1 MAGVA
6 MLMTRIHP
14 TAVVHPGAELDPTV
28 QVGPYAIIG
37 ENVKIGAGTTVGA
50 HAIIEGP
57 TIIGVGNQIFPGA
70 AIGLDSQD
78 LKYKGGET
86 WVKIGNYNRIR
97 EYVTINRATGI
108 GEATVIGN
116 HNLLMAYVHIAHNC
130 TIEDNVKIAN
140 ATSLA
145 GDVYVESEAVIS
157 GVLGIHQFVRVGR
170 LSMIG
175 GMTRIQRDVPPFTIV
190 EGTPARVRSLNFVGL
205 ERSGCTPEEIT
216 ILKKAFRTLYY
227 SQKTIGQA
235 LDDLD
240 LFPGYERVQ
249 YLQRFLKLSIDGKK
263 DNKRRGPI
271 PGKSVNS
278 VDSWY
283 LGSLCLR
290 QAITNGCAQ
299 PAQYLQA
306 AQYK

>member
-1 MAGVA
+1 

-28 QVGPYAIIG
+28 QIGPYAIIG

-108 GEATVIGN
+108 GEATIIGN
-116 HNLLMAYVHIAHNC
+116 HNLLMAYVHVAHNC
-130 TIEDNVKIAN
+130 TLEDNIKIAN

-145 GDVYVESEAVIS
+145 GDVYVESDAVIS

-190 EGTPARVRSLNFVGL
+190 EGTPARVRALNFVGL
-205 ERSGCTPEEIT
+205 DRAGYLTEEIT
-216 ILKKAFRTLYY
+216 VLKKAFRTLYY
-227 SQKTIGQA
+227 SNKTINQA
-235 LDDLD
+235 LEELD
-240 LFPGYERVQ
+240 LLPDYESVRQ
-249 YLQRFLKLSIDGKK
+249 LQRFLKLSIEGKK

-271 PGKSVNS
+271 PGKSIDNKG
-278 VDSWY
+278 D
-283 LGSLCLR
+283 
-290 QAITNGCAQ
+290 
-299 PAQYLQA
+299 
-306 AQYK
+306 

>member
-14 TAVVHPGAELDPTV
+14 TAVVHPSAELDPTV
-28 QVGPYAIIG
+28 QIGPYAIIG

-86 WVKIGNYNRIR
+86 WVKIGDYNRIR

-145 GDVYVESEAVIS
+145 GDVHVESEAVIS

-175 GMTRIQRDVPPFTIV
+175 GMTRIQRDVPPFMIV
-190 EGTPARVRSLNFVGL
+190 EGTPARVRSLNLVGL
-205 ERSGCTPEEIT
+205 ERAGCTPAELA
-216 ILKKAFRTLYY
+216 ILKKAFRTIYHSPKTL
-227 SQKTIGQA
+227 SQS
-235 LDDLD
+235 LDDLTLLGD
-240 LFPGYERVQ
+240 SDRVQ
-249 YLQRFLKLSIDGKK
+249 YLQRFLRLSIDGKK
-263 DNKRRGPI
+263 DNKRRGLI
-271 PGKSVNS
+271 PGKSINS
-278 VDSWY
+278 VES
-283 LGSLCLR
+283 
-290 QAITNGCAQ
+290 
-299 PAQYLQA
+299 
-306 AQYK
+306 

>member
-37 ENVKIGAGTTVGA
+37 ENVKIGAGTTVGP
-50 HAIIEGP
+50 HVVIEGP
-57 TIIGVGNQIFPGA
+57 TIIGVGNQIFAGA

-145 GDVYVESEAVIS
+145 GDVHVESEAVIS
-157 GVLGIHQFVRVGR
+157 GVLGVHQFVRIGR

-190 EGTPARVRSLNFVGL
+190 EGTPARVRSLNLVGL
-205 ERSGCTPEEIT
+205 QRSGCTPEELAV
-216 ILKKAFRTLYY
+216 LKKAFRTIYY
-227 SQKTIGQA
+227 SHKTILQA
-235 LDDLD
+235 LEELD
-240 LFPGYERVQ
+240 LFPTYERVQ
-249 YLQRFLKLSIDGKK
+249 HLQRFLQLSIDGKK
-263 DNKRRGPI
+263 ENKRRGPI
-271 PGKSVNS
+271 PGKSINS
-278 VDSWY
+278 KSE
-283 LGSLCLR
+283 
-290 QAITNGCAQ
+290 
-299 PAQYLQA
+299 
-306 AQYK
+306 

>member
-14 TAVVHPGAELDPTV
+14 TAVVHPSAELDPTV

-86 WVKIGNYNRIR
+86 WVKIGDYNRIR
-97 EYVTINRATGI
+97 EYVTINRATGS

-190 EGTPARVRSLNFVGL
+190 EGTPARVRSLNLVGL
-205 ERSGCTPEEIT
+205 ERAGCTSEEIA
-216 ILKKAFRTLYY
+216 ILKKAFRTIYH
-227 SQKTIGQA
+227 SQKTLSQS
-235 LDDLD
+235 LDDLNLLAD
-240 LFPGYERVQ
+240 SERVQ
-249 YLQRFLKLSIDGKK
+249 YLQRFLRLSIDGKK
-263 DNKRRGPI
+263 DNKRRGVI

-278 VDSWY
+278 VES
-283 LGSLCLR
+283 
-290 QAITNGCAQ
+290 
-299 PAQYLQA
+299 
-306 AQYK
+306 

>member
-14 TAVVHPGAELDPTV
+14 TAVVHPSAELDPTV
-28 QVGPYAIIG
+28 QIGPYAIIG
-37 ENVKIGAGTTVGA
+37 ENVKIGAGSTVGA

-97 EYVTINRATGI
+97 EYVTINRATGS
-108 GEATVIGN
+108 GEATIIGD
-116 HNLLMAYVHIAHNC
+116 HNLLMAYVHVAHNC
-130 TIEDNVKIAN
+130 TIENNVKIAN

-145 GDVYVESEAVIS
+145 GDVHVESDAVIS

-205 ERSGCTPEEIT
+205 ERSGYAPEEIA
-216 ILKKAFRTLYY
+216 ILKKAFRTIYY
-227 SQKTIGQA
+227 SHKTISQA

-240 LFPGYERVQ
+240 LFPGYESIQ
-249 YLQRFLKLSIDGKK
+249 QLQRFLRLSIDGKK
-263 DNKRRGPI
+263 ENKRRGPI
-271 PGKSVNS
+271 PGKSIDNKG
-278 VDSWY
+278 D
-283 LGSLCLR
+283 
-290 QAITNGCAQ
+290 
-299 PAQYLQA
+299 
-306 AQYK
+306 

>member
-1 MAGVA
+1 MIKMAGVA

-14 TAVVHPGAELDPTV
+14 TAVVHPNAELDPTV

-37 ENVKIGAGTTVGA
+37 ENVKIGAGSTVGA

-86 WVKIGNYNRIR
+86 WVKIGDYNRIR
-97 EYVTINRATGI
+97 EYATINRATGS

-130 TIEDNVKIAN
+130 ILENNIKIAN

-145 GDVYVESEAVIS
+145 GDVYVESDAVIS
-157 GVLGIHQFVRVGR
+157 GVLGVHQFVRIGR

-175 GMTRIQRDVPPFTIV
+175 GMTRIQRDVPPYTIV

-205 ERSGCTPEEIT
+205 DRAGYKPEEVA
-216 ILKKAFRTLYY
+216 ILKKAYRSIYN
-227 SQKTIGQA
+227 SHKTIREA
-235 LDDLD
+235 LDELD
-240 LFPGYERVQ
+240 LFPTYETVEH
-249 YLQRFLKLSIDGKK
+249 LQRFLRLSIDGKK
-263 DNKRRGPI
+263 ENKRRGPI
-271 PGKSVNS
+271 PGKSLS
-278 VDSWY
+278 SK
-283 LGSLCLR
+283 SE
-290 QAITNGCAQ
+290 
-299 PAQYLQA
+299 
-306 AQYK
+306 

>member
-14 TAVVHPGAELDPTV
+14 TAVVHPSAELDPTV
-28 QVGPYAIIG
+28 QIGPYAIIG
-37 ENVKIGAGTTVGA
+37 ENVKIGAGSTVGA

-97 EYVTINRATGI
+97 EYVTINRATGS
-108 GEATVIGN
+108 GEATVIGD
-116 HNLLMAYVHIAHNC
+116 HNLLMAYVHVAHNC
-130 TIEDNVKIAN
+130 TIENNVKIAN

-145 GDVYVESEAVIS
+145 GDVYVESDAVIS

-205 ERSGCTPEEIT
+205 ERSGYAPEEIA

-227 SQKTIGQA
+227 SHKTISQS

-240 LFPGYERVQ
+240 LFPGYESIQ
-249 YLQRFLKLSIDGKK
+249 QLQRFLRQSIDGKK

-271 PGKSVNS
+271 PGKSIDNKG
-278 VDSWY
+278 D
-283 LGSLCLR
+283 
-290 QAITNGCAQ
+290 
-299 PAQYLQA
+299 
-306 AQYK
+306 

>member
-14 TAVVHPGAELDPTV
+14 TAVVHPSAELDPTV
-28 QVGPYAIIG
+28 QIGPYAIIG

-57 TIIGVGNQIFPGA
+57 TTIGVGNQIFPGA

-86 WVKIGNYNRIR
+86 WVKIGDYNRIR

-108 GEATVIGN
+108 GEATTIGN

-190 EGTPARVRSLNFVGL
+190 EGTPARVRALNLVGL
-205 ERSGCTPEEIT
+205 ERSGCSPAEKA
-216 ILKKAFRTLYY
+216 ILKKAFRTIYY
-227 SQKTIGQA
+227 SHKTIGQA
-235 LDDLD
+235 LDELD
-240 LFPGYERVQ
+240 LLPSYESVQ
-249 YLQRFLKLSIDGKK
+249 HLQRFLRLSIDGKNE
-263 DNKRRGPI
+263 NKRRGPI
-271 PGKSVNS
+271 PGKSLDRKS
-278 VDSWY
+278 E
-283 LGSLCLR
+283 
-290 QAITNGCAQ
+290 
-299 PAQYLQA
+299 
-306 AQYK
+306 

>member
-14 TAVVHPGAELDPTV
+14 TAVVHPSAELDPTV
-28 QVGPYAIIG
+28 QIGPYAIIG
-37 ENVKIGAGTTVGA
+37 ENVTIGAGTTVGA

-108 GEATVIGN
+108 GEATTIGN
-116 HNLLMAYVHIAHNC
+116 HNLLMAYVHVAHNC

-190 EGTPARVRSLNFVGL
+190 EGTPARVRSLNLVGL
-205 ERSGCTPEEIT
+205 ERASFAPAEIA

-227 SQKTIGQA
+227 SHKTIGQA
-235 LDDLD
+235 IDDLD
-240 LFPGYERVQ
+240 LFPSYDSVQ
-249 YLQRFLKLSIDGKK
+249 HLQRFLKLSIEGKK
-263 DNKRRGPI
+263 DCNRRGPI
-271 PGKSVNS
+271 PGKSVDNKS
-278 VDSWY
+278 D
-283 LGSLCLR
+283 
-290 QAITNGCAQ
+290 
-299 PAQYLQA
+299 
-306 AQYK
+306 

>member
-37 ENVKIGAGTTVGA
+37 ENVTIGAGTTIGA
-50 HAIIEGP
+50 HAVIEGP

-108 GEATVIGN
+108 GEATTIGN
-116 HNLLMAYVHIAHNC
+116 HNLLMAYVHVAHNC
-130 TIEDNVKIAN
+130 TVEDNVKIAN

-145 GDVYVESEAVIS
+145 GDVYVESESVIS
-157 GVLGIHQFVRVGR
+157 GVLGVHQFVRIGR

-205 ERSGCTPEEIT
+205 ERSGFLPEEIAV
-216 ILKKAFRTLYY
+216 LKKAFRTIYY
-227 SQKTIGQA
+227 SHKTILQA

-240 LFPGYERVQ
+240 LFPPYESIQ
-249 YLQRFLKLSIDGKK
+249 HLQRFLRLSIEGKK

-271 PGKSVNS
+271 PGKSINNK
-278 VDSWY
+278 
-283 LGSLCLR
+283 GE
-290 QAITNGCAQ
+290 
-299 PAQYLQA
+299 
-306 AQYK
+306 

>member
-14 TAVVHPGAELDPTV
+14 TAVVHPSAELDPTV
-28 QVGPYAIIG
+28 QIGPYAIIG
-37 ENVKIGAGTTVGA
+37 EHVKIGAGSTVGA

-78 LKYKGGET
+78 LKYQGGET

-108 GEATVIGN
+108 GEATTIGDR
-116 HNLLMAYVHIAHNC
+116 NLLMAYVHIAHNC
-130 TIEDNVKIAN
+130 TIEDNIKIAN

-145 GDVYVESEAVIS
+145 GDVHVESDAVIS

-190 EGTPARVRSLNFVGL
+190 EGAPARVRALNFVGL
-205 ERSGCTPEEIT
+205 ERSGYAPEEIA
-216 ILKKAFRTLYY
+216 ILKKAFRTIYY
-227 SQKTIGQA
+227 SHKTINQA

-240 LFPGYERVQ
+240 LFPGYESIQ
-249 YLQRFLKLSIDGKK
+249 SLQRFLRLSIDGKK

-271 PGKSVNS
+271 PGKSIDNKS
-278 VDSWY
+278 D
-283 LGSLCLR
+283 
-290 QAITNGCAQ
+290 
-299 PAQYLQA
+299 
-306 AQYK
+306 

>member
-14 TAVVHPGAELDPTV
+14 TAVVHPSAELDPTV
-28 QVGPYAIIG
+28 QIGPYAIIG

-86 WVKIGNYNRIR
+86 WVKIGDYNRIR
-97 EYVTINRATGI
+97 EYVTINRATGS

-190 EGTPARVRSLNFVGL
+190 EGTPARVRSLNLVGL
-205 ERSGCTPEEIT
+205 ERAGCTPAEIA
-216 ILKKAFRTLYY
+216 ILKKAFRTIYY
-227 SQKTIGQA
+227 SKKTLSQS
-235 LDDLD
+235 LDDLILLAD
-240 LFPGYERVQ
+240 SERVQ
-249 YLQRFLKLSIDGKK
+249 YLQRFLRLSIDGKQ
-263 DNKRRGPI
+263 DHKRRGPI

-278 VDSWY
+278 VES
-283 LGSLCLR
+283 
-290 QAITNGCAQ
+290 
-299 PAQYLQA
+299 
-306 AQYK
+306 

>member
-14 TAVVHPGAELDPTV
+14 TAVVHPSAELDPTV
-28 QVGPYAIIG
+28 QIGPYAIIG
-37 ENVKIGAGTTVGA
+37 ENVKIGAGSTVGA

-97 EYVTINRATGI
+97 EYVTINRATGS
-108 GEATVIGN
+108 GEATIIGD
-116 HNLLMAYVHIAHNC
+116 HNLLMAYVHVAHNC
-130 TIEDNVKIAN
+130 TIENNVKIAN

-145 GDVYVESEAVIS
+145 GDVYVESDAVIS

-205 ERSGCTPEEIT
+205 ERSGYAPEEIA

-227 SQKTIGQA
+227 SHKTISQA
-235 LDDLD
+235 LEDLD
-240 LFPGYERVQ
+240 LFPGYESIQ
-249 YLQRFLKLSIDGKK
+249 QLQRFLRLSIDGKK
-263 DNKRRGPI
+263 ENKRRGPI
-271 PGKSVNS
+271 PGKSIDNKG
-278 VDSWY
+278 D
-283 LGSLCLR
+283 
-290 QAITNGCAQ
+290 
-299 PAQYLQA
+299 
-306 AQYK
+306 

>member
-37 ENVKIGAGTTVGA
+37 ENVTIGAGTTVGA
-50 HAIIEGP
+50 HAVLEGP

-70 AIGLDSQD
+70 AIGQDSQD

-86 WVKIGNYNRIR
+86 WVKIGDYNRIR

-108 GEATVIGN
+108 GEATTIGN
-116 HNLLMAYVHIAHNC
+116 HNLLMAYVHVAHNC

-145 GDVYVESEAVIS
+145 GDVHVESEAVIS
-157 GVLGIHQFVRVGR
+157 GVLGVHQFVRIGR

-190 EGTPARVRSLNFVGL
+190 EGTPARVRSLNLVGL
-205 ERSGCTPEEIT
+205 QRSGCSAEELA
-216 ILKKAFRTLYY
+216 ILKKAFRTIYY
-227 SQKTIGQA
+227 SHKTILQA
-235 LDDLD
+235 LEELD
-240 LFPGYERVQ
+240 LLPAYERVQ
-249 YLQRFLKLSIDGKK
+249 HLQRFLQLSIDGKK

-271 PGKSVNS
+271 PGKSINS
-278 VDSWY
+278 KSE
-283 LGSLCLR
+283 
-290 QAITNGCAQ
+290 
-299 PAQYLQA
+299 
-306 AQYK
+306 

>member
-14 TAVVHPGAELDPTV
+14 TAVVHPSAELDPTV
-28 QVGPYAIIG
+28 QIGPYAIIG
-37 ENVKIGAGTTVGA
+37 ENVKIAAGTTVGA

-57 TIIGVGNQIFPGA
+57 TMIGVGNQIFPGA

-108 GEATVIGN
+108 GEATTIGN
-116 HNLLMAYVHIAHNC
+116 HNLLMAYVHVAHNC

-190 EGTPARVRSLNFVGL
+190 EGTPARVRALNLVGL
-205 ERSGCTPEEIT
+205 ERSGYSPAEKA
-216 ILKKAFRTLYY
+216 ILKKAFRTIYY
-227 SQKTIGQA
+227 SHKTIGLA
-235 LDDLD
+235 LDELD
-240 LFPGYERVQ
+240 LFPSYESVQ
-249 YLQRFLKLSIDGKK
+249 HLQRFLRLSIDGKNE
-263 DNKRRGPI
+263 NKRRGPI
-271 PGKSVNS
+271 PGKSLDRKS
-278 VDSWY
+278 E
-283 LGSLCLR
+283 
-290 QAITNGCAQ
+290 
-299 PAQYLQA
+299 
-306 AQYK
+306 

>member
-28 QVGPYAIIG
+28 QIGPYAIIG

-130 TIEDNVKIAN
+130 TLEDNVKIAN

-145 GDVYVESEAVIS
+145 GDVHVESDAVIS

-190 EGTPARVRSLNFVGL
+190 EGTPARVRALNFVGL
-205 ERSGCTPEEIT
+205 DRAGYTNEEIT
-216 ILKKAFRTLYY
+216 VLKKAFRTIYY
-227 SQKTIGQA
+227 SNKTLNQA
-235 LDDLD
+235 LDELD
-240 LFPGYERVQ
+240 LLPGYDTVQ
-249 YLQRFLKLSIDGKK
+249 QLQRFLKLSIEGKK

-271 PGKSVNS
+271 PGKSVDNKG
-278 VDSWY
+278 D
-283 LGSLCLR
+283 
-290 QAITNGCAQ
+290 
-299 PAQYLQA
+299 
-306 AQYK
+306 

>member
-1 MAGVA
+1 

-14 TAVVHPGAELDPTV
+14 TAVVHPNAELDPTV
-28 QVGPYAIIG
+28 QIGPYAIIG

-86 WVKIGNYNRIR
+86 WVKIGDYNRIR

-145 GDVYVESEAVIS
+145 GDVHVESEAVIS

-190 EGTPARVRSLNFVGL
+190 EGTPARVRSLNLVGL
-205 ERSGCTPEEIT
+205 DRSGCTAEEIA
-216 ILKKAFRTLYY
+216 ILKKAFRTIYH
-227 SQKTIGQA
+227 SQKTLSQS
-235 LDDLD
+235 LDDLNLLAD
-240 LFPGYERVQ
+240 SERVQ
-249 YLQRFLKLSIDGKK
+249 YLQRFLRLSIDGKK
-263 DNKRRGPI
+263 DNKRRGLI

-278 VDSWY
+278 VE
-283 LGSLCLR
+283 G
-290 QAITNGCAQ
+290 
-299 PAQYLQA
+299 
-306 AQYK
+306 

>member
-28 QVGPYAIIG
+28 QIGPYAIIG

-108 GEATVIGN
+108 GEATIIGN
-116 HNLLMAYVHIAHNC
+116 HNLLMAYVHVAHNC
-130 TIEDNVKIAN
+130 TLEDNIKIAN

-145 GDVYVESEAVIS
+145 GDVYVESDAVIS

-190 EGTPARVRSLNFVGL
+190 EGTPARVRALNFVGL
-205 ERSGCTPEEIT
+205 DRAGYLTEEIT
-216 ILKKAFRTLYY
+216 VLKKAFRTLYY
-227 SQKTIGQA
+227 SNKTINQA
-235 LDDLD
+235 LEELD
-240 LFPGYERVQ
+240 LLPDYESVRQ
-249 YLQRFLKLSIDGKK
+249 LQRFLKLSIEGKK

-271 PGKSVNS
+271 PGKSIDNKG
-278 VDSWY
+278 D
-283 LGSLCLR
+283 
-290 QAITNGCAQ
+290 
-299 PAQYLQA
+299 
-306 AQYK
+306 

>member
-14 TAVVHPGAELDPTV
+14 TAVVHPSAELDPTV
-28 QVGPYAIIG
+28 QIGPYAIIG
-37 ENVKIGAGTTVGA
+37 ENVKIGAGSTVGA
-50 HAIIEGP
+50 HAIVEGP

-70 AIGLDSQD
+70 AIVLDSQD

-108 GEATVIGN
+108 GEATVIGD
-116 HNLLMAYVHIAHNC
+116 HNLLMAYVHVAHNC
-130 TIEDNVKIAN
+130 TIENNVKIAN

-145 GDVYVESEAVIS
+145 GDVHVESDAVIS

-205 ERSGCTPEEIT
+205 ERSGYAPEEIA

-227 SQKTIGQA
+227 SHKTISQA

-240 LFPGYERVQ
+240 LFPGYESIQ
-249 YLQRFLKLSIDGKK
+249 QLQRFLRLSIDGKK
-263 DNKRRGPI
+263 ENKRRGPI
-271 PGKSVNS
+271 PGKSIDNKG
-278 VDSWY
+278 D
-283 LGSLCLR
+283 
-290 QAITNGCAQ
+290 
-299 PAQYLQA
+299 
-306 AQYK
+306 

>member
-1 MAGVA
+1 

-14 TAVVHPGAELDPTV
+14 TAVVHPNAELDPTV
-28 QVGPYAIIG
+28 QIGPYAIIG
-37 ENVKIGAGTTVGA
+37 ENVKIGAGSTVGA
-50 HAIIEGP
+50 HAVIEGP

-86 WVKIGNYNRIR
+86 WVKIGDYNRIR
-97 EYVTINRATGI
+97 EYVTINRATGS

-130 TIEDNVKIAN
+130 ILENNIKIAN

-145 GDVYVESEAVIS
+145 GDVYVESDAVIS
-157 GVLGIHQFVRVGR
+157 GVLGVHQFVRIGR

-175 GMTRIQRDVPPFTIV
+175 GMTRIQRDVPPYTIV

-205 ERSGCTPEEIT
+205 DRAGYKPEEIA
-216 ILKKAFRTLYY
+216 ILKKAYRTIYN
-227 SQKTIGQA
+227 SHKTIREA

-240 LFPGYERVQ
+240 LFPNYETVEH
-249 YLQRFLKLSIDGKK
+249 LQRFLRLSIDGKK

-271 PGKSVNS
+271 PGKSLS
-278 VDSWY
+278 SK
-283 LGSLCLR
+283 SE
-290 QAITNGCAQ
+290 
-299 PAQYLQA
+299 
-306 AQYK
+306 

>member
-1 MAGVA
+1 

-14 TAVVHPGAELDPTV
+14 TAVVHPSAELDPTV
-28 QVGPYAIIG
+28 QIGPYAIIG
-37 ENVKIGAGTTVGA
+37 EHVKIGAGTTVGA

-86 WVKIGNYNRIR
+86 WVKIGNDNRIR

-108 GEATVIGN
+108 GEATTIGN
-116 HNLLMAYVHIAHNC
+116 HNLLMAYVHVAHNC
-130 TIEDNVKIAN
+130 TIENNVKIAN

-157 GVLGIHQFVRVGR
+157 GVLGVHQFVHIGR

-190 EGTPARVRSLNFVGL
+190 EGTPARVRSLNLIGL
-205 ERSGCTPEEIT
+205 ERSGCSPEELAV
-216 ILKKAFRTLYY
+216 LKKAFRTIYY
-227 SQKTIGQA
+227 SDKTLSQA

-240 LFPGYERVQ
+240 LFSSYERVQ
-249 YLQRFLKLSIDGKK
+249 QLQRFLQLSVDGKK
-263 DNKRRGPI
+263 EDKRRGPI
-271 PGKSVNS
+271 PGKSIDRKI
-278 VDSWY
+278 VDS
-283 LGSLCLR
+283 
-290 QAITNGCAQ
+290 
-299 PAQYLQA
+299 
-306 AQYK
+306 

>member
-1 MAGVA
+1 MIKMAGVA
-6 MLMTRIHP
+6 MLMSRIHP
-14 TAVVHPGAELDPTV
+14 TAVVHPGADLDPTV

-37 ENVKIGAGTTVGA
+37 ENVTIGAGTTVGA
-50 HAIIEGP
+50 HAVIEGP
-57 TIIGVGNQIFPGA
+57 TVIGVGNQIFPGA
-70 AIGLDSQD
+70 AIGMDSQD

-86 WVKIGNYNRIR
+86 WVRIGNYNRIR

-130 TIEDNVKIAN
+130 ILEDNVKIAN

-145 GDVYVESEAVIS
+145 GDVYVESDAVIS
-157 GVLGIHQFVRVGR
+157 GVLGVHQFVRIGR

-205 ERSGCTPEEIT
+205 ERAAFPPEEIAV
-216 ILKKAFRTLYY
+216 LKKAFRSIYY
-227 SQKTIGQA
+227 SHKTIAQA
-235 LDDLD
+235 VDDLD
-240 LFPGYERVQ
+240 LFPQYDSVQ
-249 YLQRFLKLSIDGKK
+249 HLQRFLRLSIEGKK

-278 VDSWY
+278 
-283 LGSLCLR
+283 
-290 QAITNGCAQ
+290 
-299 PAQYLQA
+299 
-306 AQYK
+306 KEE

>member
-1 MAGVA
+1 

-14 TAVVHPGAELDPTV
+14 TAVVHPSAELDPTV

-86 WVKIGNYNRIR
+86 WVKIGDYNRIR

-190 EGTPARVRSLNFVGL
+190 EGTPARVRSLNLVGL
-205 ERSGCTPEEIT
+205 DRSGCTAEEIA
-216 ILKKAFRTLYY
+216 ILKKAFRTIYY
-227 SQKTIGQA
+227 SQKTLSQS
-235 LDDLD
+235 LDDLNLLAD
-240 LFPGYERVQ
+240 SELVQ
-249 YLQRFLKLSIDGKK
+249 YLQRFLRLSIDGKK
-263 DNKRRGPI
+263 DHKRRGPI

-278 VDSWY
+278 VDS
-283 LGSLCLR
+283 
-290 QAITNGCAQ
+290 
-299 PAQYLQA
+299 
-306 AQYK
+306 

>member
-1 MAGVA
+1 MIKMAGVA

-14 TAVVHPGAELDPTV
+14 TAVVHPNAELDPTV
-28 QVGPYAIIG
+28 QIGPYAIIG
-37 ENVKIGAGTTVGA
+37 ENVKIGAGSTVGA
-50 HAIIEGP
+50 HAVIEGP

-97 EYVTINRATGI
+97 EYVTINRATGS

-130 TIEDNVKIAN
+130 ILENNIKIAN

-145 GDVYVESEAVIS
+145 GDVYVESDAVIS
-157 GVLGIHQFVRVGR
+157 GVLGVHQFVRIGR

-175 GMTRIQRDVPPFTIV
+175 GMTRIQRDVPPYTIV

-205 ERSGCTPEEIT
+205 DRAGYKPEEIA
-216 ILKKAFRTLYY
+216 ILKKAYRTIYN
-227 SQKTIGQA
+227 SHKTIREA

-240 LFPGYERVQ
+240 LFPNYETVEH
-249 YLQRFLKLSIDGKK
+249 LQRFLRLSIDGKK
-263 DNKRRGPI
+263 ENKRRGPI
-271 PGKSVNS
+271 PGKSLS
-278 VDSWY
+278 SK
-283 LGSLCLR
+283 SE
-290 QAITNGCAQ
+290 
-299 PAQYLQA
+299 
-306 AQYK
+306 

>member
-1 MAGVA
+1 

-50 HAIIEGP
+50 HAVIEGP

-70 AIGLDSQD
+70 AIGMDSQD

-86 WVKIGNYNRIR
+86 WVKIGDYNRIR
-97 EYVTINRATGI
+97 EYVTINRATGS

-145 GDVYVESEAVIS
+145 GDVYVESDAVIS
-157 GVLGIHQFVRVGR
+157 GVLGVHQFVRIGR

-190 EGTPARVRSLNFVGL
+190 EGTPARVRSLNLVGL
-205 ERSGCTPEEIT
+205 QRGGMLPEEIT
-216 ILKKAFRTLYY
+216 VLKKAFRSIYY
-227 SQKTIGQA
+227 SHKTILQA
-235 LDDLD
+235 LEDLD
-240 LFPGYERVQ
+240 LFPAYESVQ
-249 YLQRFLKLSIDGKK
+249 HLQRFLRLSIEGKK
-263 DNKRRGPI
+263 DHKRRGPI
-271 PGKSVNS
+271 PGKSLNS
-278 VDSWY
+278 K
-283 LGSLCLR
+283 
-290 QAITNGCAQ
+290 AE
-299 PAQYLQA
+299 
-306 AQYK
+306 